1 LPEDPVIT
9 GADMN
14 KQPSDMSGRGEQLP
28 QKSLRQFVGY
38 EMKLAYLLIQEDMM
52 RILRPTGLRIVT
64 FSALGIV
71 VENPDISQTQL
82 AQALQI
88 ERSGVVVI
96 VDDLENADLIS
107 RNKVEGDRR
116 SYALRATLKGR
127 NLWSRT
133 EKRVQEHED
142 GMLAGL
148 TASERE
154 MLKALLGRIVD
165 GNRKS

>member
-1 LPEDPVIT
+1 MKKRAAETSEKDDHLTET
-9 GADMN
+9 
-14 KQPSDMSGRGEQLP
+14 Q
-28 QKSLRQFVGY
+28 LRQFVGY
-38 EMKLAYLLIQEDMM
+38 EMKMAYLLIQNDMV
-52 RILRPTGLRIVT
+52 RILKPTGLRIVT
-64 FSALGIV
+64 FSALGIA

-96 VDDLENADLIS
+96 VDELENADLIS

-133 EKRVQEHED
+133 EKHVHEHED
-142 GMLAGL
+142 SILSGL
-148 TASERE
+148 SGAERE
-154 MLKALLGRIVD
+154 TLKSLLGRIIED
-165 GNRKS
+165 NSKS

>member
-1 LPEDPVIT
+1 MKKR
-9 GADMN
+9 GADTPG
-14 KQPSDMSGRGEQLP
+14 KDDQLSET
-28 QKSLRQFVGY
+28 QLRQFIGY
-38 EMKLAYLLIQEDMM
+38 EMKMAYLLVQDDMV
-52 RILRPTGLRIVT
+52 RILKPTGLRIVT
-64 FSALGIV
+64 FSALSIV

-96 VDDLENADLIS
+96 VDELENADLIS

-133 EKRVQEHED
+133 EKRVHEHED
-142 GMLAGL
+142 DILSGL
-148 TASERE
+148 TGAERE
-154 MLKALLGRIVD
+154 MLKALLVRIIED
-165 GNRKS
+165 NRKS

>member
-1 LPEDPVIT
+1 MKKRAANVPGKDEPLAET
-9 GADMN
+9 N
-14 KQPSDMSGRGEQLP
+14 
-28 QKSLRQFVGY
+28 LRQFVGY
-38 EMKLAYLLIQEDMM
+38 EMKMAYLLIHQDM
-52 RILRPTGLRIVT
+52 LRKLKPSGLRIVT

-96 VDDLENADLIS
+96 VDELENADLIL
-107 RNKVEGDRR
+107 RNRVEGDRR

-133 EKRVQEHED
+133 EKHVHEHED
-142 GMLAGL
+142 GILAGL
-148 TASERE
+148 TGAERE
-154 MLKALLGRIVD
+154 TLKALLGRIIED
-165 GNRKS
+165 NRNT

>member
-1 LPEDPVIT
+1 MKKRPAET
-9 GADMN
+9 TA
-14 KQPSDMSGRGEQLP
+14 KAEQLA
-28 QKSLRQFVGY
+28 QTRLRQFAGY
-38 EMKLAYLLIQEDMM
+38 EMKMAYLLIQEDMT
-52 RILRPTGLRIVT
+52 RILKPTGLRIVT

-96 VDDLENADLIS
+96 VDELENADLIS

-133 EKRVQEHED
+133 EKLVHEHED
-142 GMLAGL
+142 GILSGL
-148 TASERE
+148 SPAERE
-154 MLKALLGRIVD
+154 TLKSLLGRIIED
-165 GNRKS
+165 NRKS

>member
-1 LPEDPVIT
+1 MKKRAT
-9 GADMN
+9 DMAG
-14 KQPSDMSGRGEQLP
+14 KDEQLA
-28 QKSLRQFVGY
+28 QSNLRQFAGY
-38 EMKLAYLLIQEDMM
+38 EMKLAYLLIHEDMM
-52 RILRPTGLRIVT
+52 RILKPTGLRIVT

-96 VDDLENADLIS
+96 VDELENADLIS

-133 EKRVQEHED
+133 EKRVHEHED
-142 GMLAGL
+142 RILSGL
-148 TASERE
+148 TTSERE
-154 MLKALLGRIVD
+154 TLKKLLGRIIED
-165 GNRKS
+165 NSKS